1 MTSHDEQR
9 NPTEQ
14 RGGTEPGEN
23 EAREKG
29 EWAAKAADGVVP
41 AELGGSDAPERM
53 LPDDPEL
60 GSDVLGGTAAS
71 DTPATETGIDR
82 SAGDAADATTDGGAE
97 RPDAVEPDLKD
108 AASAPRQV
116 DVDSAQRD

>member
-1 MTSHDEQR
+1 MASHDEQR

-14 RGGTEPGEN
+14 RGGTTPGED

-29 EWAAKAADGVVP
+29 AWAAKAAEGVVP
-41 AELGGSDAPERM
+41 AELGGSDAPEEM
-53 LPDDPEL
+53 LADDPEL
-60 GSDVLGGTAAS
+60 GGEVLGAS
-71 DTPATETGIDR
+71 ATSGTPATETGIDR

-97 RPDAVEPDLKD
+97 RPDGVEPDLKD

-116 DVDSAQRD
+116 DVDSARS